1 MRGPALPLN
10 EGPGRQEGQ
19 AGDSQVAV
27 AGVRD
32 GAVVDVYQ
40 NQTISFLQAEREARV
55 RARPSRTGTPARPEP
70 ASPLTVARPDAA
82 RSFRLSAPR
91 RRKCRGSR

>member
-40 NQTISFLQAEREARV
+40 NQTISFLQVERE
-55 RARPSRTGTPARPEP
+55 G
-70 ASPLTVARPDAA
+70 
-82 RSFRLSAPR
+82 PR
-91 RRKCRGSR
+91 

>member
-40 NQTISFLQAEREARV
+40 NQTISFLQAEREGPREGPPLANGH
-55 RARPSRTGTPARPEP
+55 ASTP
-70 ASPLTVARPDAA
+70 
-82 RSFRLSAPR
+82 
-91 RRKCRGSR
+91 